1 MRRRSMEMRPS
12 SLVSLAIL
20 CQVLLPHG
28 CWCPAEARS
37 CSKPP
42 AQRLPPQLCAP
53 GLWPPAPK
61 DPKASPAELQ
71 HPLLPPPA
79 ISTMEESPISKRMD
93 GIKFCLL
100 FHLHGSSL
108 NECQRR
114 GRFLRSAGR
123 ANPIPLLAHEVVVG
137 GVENNVSSPR
147 SFFLPPISSDLST
160 LERFGPLAFIDSG
173 QK

>member
-1 MRRRSMEMRPS
+1 MEMRPS
-12 SLVSLAIL
+12 SLAIL

-71 HPLLPPPA
+71 RSLLPPPA
-79 ISTMEESPISKRMD
+79 ISTMEESPITED
-93 GIKFCLL
+93 AELHHICLVHFRSL
-100 FHLHGSSL
+100 SENCLVITIFHCSRLV
-108 NECQRR
+108 R
-114 GRFLRSAGR
+114 GVPHAAGLSAGPAVPWKMPPGAR
-123 ANPIPLLAHEVVVG
+123 GKMCYLPNYSRMAHV
-137 GVENNVSSPR
+137 
-147 SFFLPPISSDLST
+147 
-160 LERFGPLAFIDSG
+160 
-173 QK
+173 